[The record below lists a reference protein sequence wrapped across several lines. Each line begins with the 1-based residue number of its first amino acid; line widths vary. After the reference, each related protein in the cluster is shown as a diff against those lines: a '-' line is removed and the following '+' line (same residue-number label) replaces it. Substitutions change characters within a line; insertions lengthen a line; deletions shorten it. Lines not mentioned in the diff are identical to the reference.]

1 MKSLVKKM
9 MAVLSP
15 IPVTSFFAYAD
26 NDRLGKDYEPGLM
39 SFSQTSA
46 VLSEGNVVLH
56 TGRELLPDVALL
68 QEDDHRI

>member
-1 MKSLVKKM
+1 MKTFVKKI

-15 IPVTSFFAYAD
+15 IPVTSFFAFSD
-26 NDRLGKDYEPGLM
+26 NERLGKDSEPSSM

-68 QEDDHRI
+68 QENDHRI

>member
-1 MKSLVKKM
+1 MKTFVKKM

-15 IPVTSFFAYAD
+15 IPVTSFFAYAE
-26 NDRLGKDYEPGLM
+26 NDRLGKDYESSSVTLT
-39 SFSQTSA
+39 QTSA

-68 QEDDHRI
+68 QENDHRI